1 MSDQEFYTFR
11 EYMRKDQE
19 LLSPSAQDY
28 MEMIYRLSQNLGF
41 TRVNDLAQALNVQP
55 SSVTKMVQ
63 KLSEMNLVR
72 YERYGVITL
81 KEDGIKL
88 GKALLYRHNLIE
100 DFLKLLSITEGILSE
115 TEKMEH
121 TINNDILS
129 GITDLVDFFNENP
142 EVLTRWKLYRS
153 RRKEKLS

>member
-1 MSDQEFYTFR
+1 MSDHEFYTFSG
-11 EYMRKDQE
+11 YMRKDQDQ
-19 LLSPSAQDY
+19 LSPSAQDY
-28 MEMIYRLSQNLGF
+28 MEMIYRLSQDQGF
-41 TRVNDLAQALNVQP
+41 TRVNDLAQSLNVQP

-63 KLSEMNLVR
+63 KLSEMNLIK
-72 YERYGVITL
+72 YEKYGVIML

-115 TEKMEH
+115 TEKMEQ
-121 TINNDILS
+121 TINNEILS

-142 EVLTRWKLYRS
+142 EILEQWKIYRG
-153 RRKEKLS
+153 RKKDGK

>member
-1 MSDQEFYTFR
+1 MSDREFYTFS
-11 EYMRKDQE
+11 EYMRKEQGT
-19 LLSPSAQDY
+19 LSPSAQDY

-72 YERYGVITL
+72 YEKYGVIML

-100 DFLKLLSITEGILSE
+100 DFLRLLSITEGILSE

-121 TINNDILS
+121 TINEDILS
-129 GITDLVDFFNENP
+129 GITDLVDFFNEYP
-142 EVLTRWKLYRS
+142 EILRQWKLYRS
-153 RRKEKLS
+153 RKKESK

>member
-1 MSDQEFYTFR
+1 
-11 EYMRKDQE
+11 
-19 LLSPSAQDY
+19 

-55 SSVTKMVQ
+55 SSVTKMIQ
-63 KLSEMNLVR
+63 KLSEMNLIK
-72 YERYGVITL
+72 YERYGVIML

-100 DFLKLLSITEGILSE
+100 EFLRLLSITDGILSE

-121 TINNDILS
+121 TISNDILS
-129 GITDLVDFFNENP
+129 GLNDLVDFFYENP
-142 EVLTRWKLYRS
+142 DVLRQWQLYRKKKKKS
-153 RRKEKLS
+153 

>member
-1 MSDQEFYTFR
+1 
-11 EYMRKDQE
+11 MRKEQGT
-19 LLSPSAQDY
+19 LSPSAQDY

-72 YERYGVITL
+72 YEKYGVIML

-100 DFLKLLSITEGILSE
+100 DFLRLLSITEGILSE

-121 TINNDILS
+121 TINEDILS
-129 GITDLVDFFNENP
+129 GITDLVDFFNEYP
-142 EVLTRWKLYRS
+142 EILRQWKLYRS
-153 RRKEKLS
+153 RKKESK

>member
-1 MSDQEFYTFR
+1 MSDHEFYTFSG
-11 EYMRKDQE
+11 YMRKDQDQ
-19 LLSPSAQDY
+19 LSPSAQDY
-28 MEMIYRLSQNLGF
+28 MEMIYRLSQDQGF
-41 TRVNDLAQALNVQP
+41 TRVNDLAQSLNVQP

-63 KLSEMNLVR
+63 KLSEMNLIK
-72 YERYGVITL
+72 YEKYGVIML

-121 TINNDILS
+121 TINNEILS

-142 EVLTRWKLYRS
+142 EILEQWKIYRG
-153 RRKEKLS
+153 RKKDSK

>member
-1 MSDQEFYTFR
+1 MPDSDFFTFS
-11 EYMRKDQE
+11 EYLRKDQE
-19 LLSPSAQDY
+19 QLSPSAQDY

-55 SSVTKMVQ
+55 SSVTKMIQ
-63 KLSEMNLVR
+63 NLSEMNLIK
-72 YERYGVITL
+72 YERYGVIML

-100 DFLKLLSITEGILSE
+100 EFLRLLSITDGILSE

-121 TINNDILS
+121 TISNDILS
-129 GITDLVDFFNENP
+129 GLNDLVDFFYENP
-142 EVLTRWKLYRS
+142 DVLRQWQLYRKKKKKS
-153 RRKEKLS
+153 